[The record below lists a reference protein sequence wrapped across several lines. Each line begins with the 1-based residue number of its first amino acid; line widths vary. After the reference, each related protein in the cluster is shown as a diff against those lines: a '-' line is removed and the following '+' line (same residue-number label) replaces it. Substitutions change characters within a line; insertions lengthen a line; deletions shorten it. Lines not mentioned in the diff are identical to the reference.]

1 MEMKSERKRKGKIT
15 LVSRRGPETS
25 AEQRYKDRQVRE
37 ATHERRAAEN
47 RPQQEVLAF
56 SVEVGRMLRRPPSE
70 DPKRWWRSVRLKA
83 RLEFKGSWKKPACW
97 KTANRHY
104 KESRPTREVHVWTR

>member
-1 MEMKSERKRKGKIT
+1 MALFCAEHVRQLEARTPSDNVMEMKSERKRKGKIT

-70 DPKRWWRSVRLKA
+70 DPKTLVAKCKTES
-83 RLEFKGSWKKPACW
+83 PAGI
-97 KTANRHY
+97 
-104 KESRPTREVHVWTR
+104 